1 MSTLML
7 WGCAELP
14 QIQPGPETIRGA
26 QVLVDQG
33 TLHLRTAELDRAG
46 SEFRLAWDM
55 AQLPAALD
63 GLGAVMFRQGD
74 YAAAEKLFLQ
84 AAQLD
89 ESYPEALAN
98 LALLYEAQGLKEKA
112 GYYYQLALERG
123 PANARARNNYA
134 AYIVDNDSSSRSM
147 GRARAELFKAEAVM
161 RHPVIS
167 ANIQRVVEGTRPD
180 PLFRDPTSTSED

>member
-1 MSTLML
+1 ML
-7 WGCAELP
+7 RIISLLISASMLFGCAEMP
-14 QIQPGPETIRGA
+14 QVVPGAETIRGA
-26 QVLVDQG
+26 QVLIDQG
-33 TLHLRTAELDRAG
+33 TLHLRSGELDRAG

-98 LALLYEAQGLKEKA
+98 LALLYETLGMKAKA
-112 GYYYQLALERG
+112 GHYFQLALERG

-134 AYIVDNDSSSRSM
+134 AYIVDNESGVISREKAKS
-147 GRARAELFKAEAVM
+147 ELYKAEAM
-161 RHPVIS
+161 MQHPIIS
-167 ANIQRVVEGTRPD
+167 ANIHKVI
-180 PLFRDPTSTSED
+180 ED